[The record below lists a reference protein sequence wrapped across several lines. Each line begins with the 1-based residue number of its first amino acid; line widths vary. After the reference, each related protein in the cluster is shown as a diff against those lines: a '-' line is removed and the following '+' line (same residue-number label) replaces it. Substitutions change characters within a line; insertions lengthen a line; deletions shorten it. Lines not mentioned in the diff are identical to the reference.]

1 MTKLRDPE
9 TNIKLPQNQPEQIE
23 SHGDDDQIERVEQQ
37 ISESIENGGNDDD
50 DFDTADED
58 SISDG
63 QEEIPKVGPGRPKM
77 VRTGKPGRPRK
88 VYNVLHRMTTENIP
102 QTVKEAMDSDHSNEW
117 REAVVAEF
125 NALQRKN
132 TWEEVFAPSSH
143 WM

>member
-1 MTKLRDPE
+1 MVGYSLVSKTYRLYDKKQR
-9 TNIKLPQNQPEQIE
+9 KLPQNQPEQIE

-77 VRTGKPGRPRK
+77 
-88 VYNVLHRMTTENIP
+88 
-102 QTVKEAMDSDHSNEW
+102 TVKEAMDSDHSNEW